1 VEEAMNVVDI
11 VTESR
16 QLTEFEGREHGSQV
30 SFIMVNTETEG
41 AGPRLHKHPYTET
54 FLIRSG
60 QALFTVGDQQLI
72 GRGGQIIVVPPDTP
86 HKFAKTGPGR
96 LEMTDIHASDV
107 FITEWLE

>member
-1 VEEAMNVVDI
+1 MNVVEIAD
-11 VTESR
+11 
-16 QLTEFEGREHGSQV
+16 LTDENGKPLPEFEGRAHGSPV
-30 SFIMVNTETEG
+30 SFIMVSTDVDG
-41 AGPRLHKHPYTET
+41 AGPRLHRHPYTET

-60 QALFTVGDQQLI
+60 QALFTVDDRTLI